1 MDLEN
6 TARELNVDYMI
17 MNSGAGH
24 DAMKF
29 WDIAP
34 TGMVFIPC
42 KEGISH
48 NIAEDIDIEDIIL
61 GSKII
66 YEYLKKLLTVTSK

>member
-1 MDLEN
+1 
-6 TARELNVDYMI
+6 MI

-29 WDIAP
+29 YDIAP

-48 NIAEDIDIEDIIL
+48 NIAEEIEKDDIIL
-61 GSKII
+61 ASKII
-66 YEYLKKLLTVTSK
+66 FEYLKNRI